1 MQGGQL
7 GAHQPQHLLAG
18 LGWSIGE
25 LQGGADPRREAHKEA
40 SVFLSRAPTAPG
52 ERKISTF
59 VVTGGAQVT
68 ASFYFIFFVTQR
80 SHRELR
86 FLIYRSILGWIY
98 HLRETMG
105 GEGGNI
111 QS

>member
-52 ERKISTF
+52 E
-59 VVTGGAQVT
+59 
-68 ASFYFIFFVTQR
+68 
-80 SHRELR
+80 
-86 FLIYRSILGWIY
+86 
-98 HLRETMG
+98 
-105 GEGGNI
+105 
-111 QS
+111 